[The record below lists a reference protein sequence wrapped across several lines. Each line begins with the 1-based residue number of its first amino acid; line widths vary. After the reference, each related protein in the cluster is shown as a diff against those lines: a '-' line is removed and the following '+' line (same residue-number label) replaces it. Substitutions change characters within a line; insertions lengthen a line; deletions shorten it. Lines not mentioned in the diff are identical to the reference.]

1 MHNTETY
8 SSFGSMGTDRI
19 SQVRRRTKLQN
30 KDLQELYTFTIH
42 NRYPKLSY
50 GVDYVTEKYEKLIY
64 ANAETAEILIQIR
77 ERLIGKKLVEG
88 HRLVKVRTKVHKTI
102 VLY

>member
-1 MHNTETY
+1 
-8 SSFGSMGTDRI
+8 MGTDRI
-19 SQVRRRTKLQN
+19 SQVRGRTKLQN

-50 GVDYVTEKYEKLIY
+50 AVDYVTEKYEKLIY

-77 ERLIGKKLVEG
+77 ERLIGKKLVEE